1 MVVSGAG
8 ICLPIRIGRLMSGT
22 AVAGRAWLTAAGA
35 AAGTASATIPAAAAT
50 GSARTAVRRAR
61 EVVRAPVP
69 GAAPRARDP
78 PPRAFLPE
86 IIDMAPP

>member
-1 MVVSGAG
+1 
-8 ICLPIRIGRLMSGT
+8 MSGT

-50 GSARTAVRRAR
+50 GSTRTAVRRAR
-61 EVVRAPVP
+61 EVVRPPVAGTAP
-69 GAAPRARDP
+69 GARDP